1 MASGQ
6 TSTYDLP
13 FPLST
18 DPVDVHGDIQSLAEA
33 IDLMLPAIVGN
44 SYHTL
49 EVRNVSGV
57 SIIKGDPV
65 YISGYSTKPTIAKA
79 NASTIGTFPVV
90 GLAQSNIGN
99 STDGVIVVSGSFNN
113 INTNSY
119 TAGNVLYVAAG
130 GGLTATKPASN
141 VVTVGVV
148 AKSDSTTGVI
158 IVTSPRSRASTWGAL
173 KEGLL

>member
-6 TSTYDLP
+6 TTTYDLP
-13 FPLST
+13 FPVLT
-18 DPVDVHGDIQSLAEA
+18 DPVNVHEDIQSLAEA
-33 IDLMLPAIVGN
+33 VEAILPTLGLP
-44 SYHTL
+44 YHTL

-57 SIIKGDPV
+57 SIVKGDPV
-65 YISGYSTKPTIAKA
+65 YVSGFSTKPTIAKA
-79 NASTIGTFPVV
+79 DASTIGTFPVV

-99 STDGVIVVSGSFNN
+99 NSDGVIVISGIFNN

-119 TAGNVLYVAAG
+119 TAGNVLYVASG
-130 GGLTATKPASN
+130 GGLTTTKPASN
-141 VVTVGVV
+141 VVTVGIV
-148 AKSDSTTGVI
+148 AKADSTIGTI

>member
-33 IDLMLPAIVGN
+33 IDLMLPEIVGVG
-44 SYHTL
+44 YHTL

-57 SIIKGDPV
+57 SIVKGDPV

-99 STDGVIVVSGSFNN
+99 NSDGVIILYGVFNN

-119 TAGNVLYVAAG
+119 TAGNVLYVASG
-130 GGLTATKPASN
+130 GGLTATKPTSN
-141 VVTVGVV
+141 AVSVGIVGK
-148 AKSDSTTGVI
+148 ADSTTGII
-158 IVTSPRSRASTWGAL
+158 IVTSPRSRAATWGAL

>member
-1 MASGQ
+1 MASGE
-6 TSTYDLP
+6 TTTYDLP
-13 FPLST
+13 YPILT
-18 DPVDVHGDIQSLAEA
+18 DPVNVHEDIQSLAEA
-33 IDLMLPAIVGN
+33 IDAILPTIGIP
-44 SYHTL
+44 SHTL
-49 EVRNVSGV
+49 EIRNVSGV
-57 SIIKGDPV
+57 SIVKGDPV
-65 YISGYSTKPTIAKA
+65 YISGYSSKPTIAKA

-99 STDGVIVVSGSFNN
+99 NSDGVIVISGIFNS

-119 TAGNVLYVAAG
+119 TAGDVLYVAAG

-141 VVTVGVV
+141 VVTVGIV
-148 AKSDSTTGVI
+148 AKSDSTSGTI

>member
-6 TSTYDLP
+6 TTTYDLP
-13 FPLST
+13 FPVLT
-18 DPVDVHGDIQSLAEA
+18 DPVNVHEDIQSLAEA
-33 IDLMLPAIVGN
+33 VEAILPTLGLP
-44 SYHTL
+44 YHTL

-57 SIIKGDPV
+57 SITKGDPV

-79 NASTIGTFPVV
+79 DTATIGTFPVV

-99 STDGVIVVSGSFNN
+99 SSDGVIVVSGIFTN

-119 TAGNVLYVAAG
+119 TAGNVLYVASG
-130 GGLTATKPASN
+130 GGLTTTKPASN
-141 VVTVGVV
+141 VVTVGIV
-148 AKSDSTTGVI
+148 AKSNSTTGVI
-158 IVTSPRSRASTWGAL
+158 IVTSPRSRAATWGAL

>member
-1 MASGQ
+1 MAE

-13 FPLST
+13 YPLNT
-18 DPVDVHGDIQSLAEA
+18 DPVDVAGDLQSLAEA
-33 IDLMLPAIVGN
+33 IEAVLPTIGAP
-44 SYHTL
+44 YHTL

-57 SIIKGDPV
+57 SITKGDPV

-99 STDGVIVVSGSFNN
+99 ATDGVIVISGVFSN

-119 TAGNVLYVAAG
+119 TAGDVLYVASG
-130 GGLTATKPASN
+130 GGLTTTKPTSN
-141 VVTVGVV
+141 VVTVGIVS
-148 AKSDSTTGVI
+148 KSDATSGII
-158 IVTSPRSRASTWGAL
+158 IVTSPRSREATWGAL